1 MIELNQ
7 MLTIYSP
14 LDILH
19 LSYRTL
25 VFEKFKAR
33 EDQVAPPKNPTD
45 WKRGVIVKHSTA
57 VFPRQHQEKYDGAYW
72 RRDAYTAKEWTTG
85 TLTTCGAAD
94 VTIMLNM
101 LKYIFQPQSVSGT
114 GEPYLENLK
123 VGPTIPARGGQHSFE
138 SVRFADWI
146 NCMLAYP
153 GASPTLGEMLR
164 TEIIKAAPE
173 VRTREIA
180 H

>member
-33 EDQVAPPKNPTD
+33 EDQVAPPP
-45 WKRGVIVKHSTA
+45 RIRQIGSEATA

>member
-114 GEPYLENLK
+114 GEPVRPFHHSRLVRSSKLEDYHRPFHRYPKN
-123 VGPTIPARGGQHSFE
+123 RGRIDTTYST
-138 SVRFADWI
+138 W
-146 NCMLAYP
+146 
-153 GASPTLGEMLR
+153 R
-164 TEIIKAAPE
+164 T
-173 VRTREIA
+173 
-180 H
+180 